1 MDEGERFLAALQH
14 GDSAFP
20 GGGFAFSW
28 GIEGLVAD
36 EVVETADD
44 LERVVEDLLL
54 GRWAPFDR
62 VALRRAFAAGLDLD
76 RVTALDREVEAGTLV
91 AGLREGSRQAG
102 RALLGVHVR
111 LATPCAAA
119 YRAMIDGGAPG
130 HLAVVQGLVWRGLG
144 LSVVSAEALAAWG
157 LVWALVSAAV
167 RLDVIGHVAGPGRAD
182 PAAAADRG
190 APGGPAAGRAAP
202 RIHPARRH
210 RGGASRAPR
219 RASVRKLRAEAVFLG
234 GRRE

>member
-36 EVVETADD
+36 ELVRTVDD
-44 LERVVEDLLL
+44 LEWVVEDLLL

-62 VALRRAFAAGLDLD
+62 VALRGAFAAGSDLD

-91 AGLREGSRQAG
+91 AGLREGSRRAG

-111 LATPCAAA
+111 LATPGGAA
-119 YRAMIDGGAPG
+119 YRTMIESGAPG

-144 LSVVSAEALAAWG
+144 LSVVSAETLAAWG

-167 RLDVIGHVAGPGRAD
+167 RLDVIGHVAAQALLTRLRPRI
-182 PAAAADRG
+182 AALL
-190 APGGPAAGRAAP
+190 AAP
-202 RIHPARRH
+202 PPVAPLHAFTPLADIAVARHARRD
-210 RGGASRAPR
+210 
-219 RASVRKLRAEAVFLG
+219 VRLFTN
-234 GRRE
+234 

>member
-1 MDEGERFLAALQH
+1 MDERERLLVALQH

-28 GIEGLVAD
+28 GVEGLVAD
-36 EVVETADD
+36 ELVGTVDD

-62 VALRRAFAAGLDLD
+62 AAFRAAFAAGSDLD
-76 RVTALDREVEAGTLV
+76 RVTVVDREVEAGTLV
-91 AGLREGSRQAG
+91 AGLREGSRRAG

-111 LATPCAAA
+111 LATPCAEA
-119 YRAMIDGGAPG
+119 YRAMIEDGAPG

-144 LSVVSAEALAAWG
+144 LSVESAEALAAWG

-167 RLDVIGHVAGPGRAD
+167 RLDVIGHVAAQALLTRL
-182 PAAAADRG
+182 R
-190 APGGPAAGRAAP
+190 P
-202 RIHPARRH
+202 RIAALLATPPPMAPLHAFTPLADIAVARHARRD
-210 RGGASRAPR
+210 
-219 RASVRKLRAEAVFLG
+219 VRLFAN
-234 GRRE
+234 

>member
-36 EVVETADD
+36 EVVGTADD
-44 LERVVEDLLL
+44 LERAVEDLLL

-111 LATPCAAA
+111 LATPGAAA

-157 LVWALVSAAV
+157 LVWALVSAAI
-167 RLDVIGHVAGPGRAD
+167 RLDVIGHVAGQAVLTRLRPRI
-182 PAAAADRG
+182 AALL
-190 APGGPAAGRAAP
+190 AAP
-202 RIHPARRH
+202 PPVAPLHAFTPLADIAVARHARRD
-210 RGGASRAPR
+210 
-219 RASVRKLRAEAVFLG
+219 VRLFAN
-234 GRRE
+234 

>member
-36 EVVETADD
+36 ELVGTADD

-62 VALRRAFAAGLDLD
+62 VALRSAFAAGPDLD
-76 RVTALDREVEAGTLV
+76 RVTALDREIEAGTLV
-91 AGLREGSRQAG
+91 AGLREGSRRAG

-111 LATPCAAA
+111 LATPGAAA
-119 YRAMIDGGAPG
+119 YRAMIDDGAPG

-144 LSVVSAEALAAWG
+144 LSVESAEALAAWG
-157 LVWALVSAAV
+157 LVWALVSAAI
-167 RLDVIGHVAGPGRAD
+167 RLDVIGHVAAQALLTRL
-182 PAAAADRG
+182 R
-190 APGGPAAGRAAP
+190 P
-202 RIHPARRH
+202 RIAALLATAPPVAPLHAFTPLADIAVARHARRD
-210 RGGASRAPR
+210 
-219 RASVRKLRAEAVFLG
+219 VRLFAN
-234 GRRE
+234 